1 MDAHD
6 HLEDVFTSVNLWK
19 PSTYFEKE
27 LTYKSSLFSAIELD
41 IPSLQLENPYAP
53 KGTLDQALH
62 LPDLE
67 TFQFGSLSDP
77 SIPDEST
84 TQPDTELQEEKE
96 DIWKIAFDLGPAD
109 KDIAFYTWESFEN
122 PGSNEPRS
130 AYISEA
136 STDAFDAAL
145 QELSQENGGHKGA
158 ERVVKPIVLLQSLVS
173 LGLGRSSVLF
183 TFGGEDP
190 NRCIQALEDGRIPG
204 CSLVSSQNFINRFL
218 TNGTTFRQLRS
229 FTEHTYASSNALPAR
244 VALAN
249 AVSTIL
255 TTFETYLGKQSNNI
269 KSMLQLQ
276 QVFEK
281 PQEILMHL
289 KSMVDTITTGR
300 TNEEVVSML
309 YHRIQSSDQGDDG
322 VRQIAAQILSTVARP
337 FLELVGEWT
346 GTHTELVTSFSA
358 EKSFVEIV
366 DGAEDSA
373 VPEFVYN
380 SDMMPDFITDEDGAA
395 IFETGN
401 SLRFLK
407 SHHPEHPLAIPGKF
421 DIIAPI
427 LEWKFSWADL
437 ELVSEKAKTYEME
450 VMSAIQELRGA
461 PNASASHLGADT
473 IDHRASDGMLDQN
486 FEQYLLESARTFD
499 ALPTQDSNT
508 LPDELQELVLRTIS
522 SNSRIESPNDS
533 EFAPPLSLTPYLS
546 FIPILAAQARMIN
559 ATTLRLFFRS
569 HQLRLHFSL
578 QRQYHLLGDGVFL
591 SRLSSALFSPELEAA
606 ERQKG
611 TVRSG
616 IQMGLKLGSR
626 TTWPPAS
633 SELRLALMGVL
644 SESFHSSRLYQS
656 SVKQK
661 AKLDYRLK
669 KDREELPGQL
679 NFAIRTLPESEM
691 EKIMDPQSLYAL
703 DFLRLQY
710 IPPSPLHLVITSAAL
725 EKYDLIFK
733 FLLRL
738 TRMMFVVS
746 HLPRTYTTP
755 ASRRFRNEAHHFV
768 SAVSFYIFQTG
779 ISDHWTAF
787 EDFLDSVE
795 ARLENEDKVGTIG
808 VLVREGLESLKKA
821 HDQCLD
827 RIMFSLLLRRRQKQV
842 LTLLEETFDAILSF
856 SKLNTDN
863 RYITLEKNTKP
874 EMTEAGPED
883 LYALFK
889 GKVRVFISV
898 CRGLTGKRGY
908 GKGKGTS
915 EENTI
920 DRLLVLLEMS
930 SYYSG

>member
-1 MDAHD
+1 MDAH
-6 HLEDVFTSVNLWK
+6 HELEDVFTSVNLWR
-19 PSTYFEKE
+19 PSAYFEKE
-27 LTYKSSLFSAIELD
+27 STYESSLFSAIALD
-41 IPSLQLENPYAP
+41 IPTLQLENPYAP
-53 KGTLDQALH
+53 KGTLDQALR

-67 TFQFGSLSDP
+67 TFQFGPLPDP

-84 TQPDTELQEEKE
+84 TQPDTELQEEEE

-122 PGSNEPRS
+122 PERSEPRS
-130 AYISEA
+130 AYISES

-145 QELSQENGGHKGA
+145 QELPQEDGGRKGA
-158 ERVVKPIVLLQSLVS
+158 GRVVKPNVLLKSLVN

-183 TFGGEDP
+183 TFGEDP
-190 NRCIQALEDGRIPG
+190 NRCIQALGDGRIPG
-204 CSLVSSQNFINRFL
+204 CSLISSQNFIRRFL

-229 FTEHTYASSNALPAR
+229 FMEHTYTSSDALPAR

-255 TTFETYLGKQSNNI
+255 TTFETYLGEQSHKI
-269 KSMLQLQ
+269 ESMLQLQ

-289 KSMVDTITTGR
+289 KSMVDTIKPAQ

-322 VRQIAAQILSTVARP
+322 VRHIAARILSTVAHP

-346 GTHTELVTSFSA
+346 GTHAELVTSFSA
-358 EKSFVEIV
+358 ERKTFVEIA
-366 DGAEDSA
+366 DGTADSE

-380 SDMMPDFITDEDGAA
+380 SEMMPDFITDEDGGA
-395 IFETGN
+395 IFETGH

-407 SHHPEHPLAIPGKF
+407 SHHPEHPLTIPGKF
-421 DIIAPI
+421 NIKAPN

-437 ELVSEKAKTYEME
+437 ELVSEKAKVYEME
-450 VMSAIQELRGA
+450 VMSAIQELRRA
-461 PNASASHLGADT
+461 PDAFATHLEADT
-473 IDHRASDGMLDQN
+473 SDHRASDEGPSQN
-486 FEQYLLESARTFD
+486 FEDYLVESAQAFD
-499 ALPTQDSNT
+499 AVPTQDLST
-508 LPDELQELVLRTIS
+508 LSDELQELVLKAIS
-522 SNSRIESPNDS
+522 PKSRIESLNDS
-533 EFAPPLSLTPYLS
+533 DFAPPLSLTPYLS
-546 FIPILAAQARMIN
+546 FIPILAAQARMVN

-616 IQMGLKLGSR
+616 VHMGLKLGSR

-644 SESFHSSRLYQS
+644 SESFHSSHLYLS
-656 SVKQK
+656 SIKHK
-661 AKLDYRLK
+661 SKPDYRLK
-669 KDREELPGQL
+669 NDREELPGQL

-710 IPPSPLHLVITSAAL
+710 IPPSPLHLVITSASL

-755 ASRRFRNEAHHFV
+755 ASRRFRHEAHHFV
-768 SAVSFYIFQTG
+768 SAVSSYIFQTG
-779 ISDHWTAF
+779 ISDHWAAF

-795 ARLENEDKVGTIG
+795 ARLAKEDKAGIMG

-842 LTLLEETFDAILSF
+842 LTLLEDTFDAILSF
-856 SKLNTDN
+856 SKLQIDD
-863 RYITLEKNTKP
+863 RSIASSKDGKQQKS
-874 EMTEAGPED
+874 EASPED

-898 CRGLTGKRGY
+898 CRGLAGKRGY

-930 SYYSG
+930 PYYSS